1 MNAFS
6 MKSKALYFGWWILGA
21 LIIAY
26 SVTNGVILN
35 TLPLFYPELIRE
47 YGWTQDQVT
56 RPAQLLFLLV
66 AVCSPIVGYLMDKI
80 SIKGMML
87 VGTLL
92 LLGGFVTFAH
102 LTSLQQLMQAYV
114 LFALGITLAG
124 IIPSMKIITNWF
136 VKNRG
141 MAVGLLLV
149 GSSLGGAV
157 FNPLAGQFISSYGWR
172 EALAY
177 LGVLTAVLILVPLL
191 GLVREKPTAEALENM
206 ADAPVQAAQ
215 QGEFLTPGKAVRT
228 LNFYLLMFVTG
239 AMWFIIVGVI
249 QHQALF
255 IKDLNT
261 GVSSSG
267 VLGVFFL
274 CSVLGKVIFGKLSD
288 HFPKQRIML
297 LSVLNLAVGT
307 FLLTVASTRPEIL
320 LWVYAVVFGIGFS
333 GTFTMI
339 QLMIAEYY
347 SGPAYGRML
356 GVFTM
361 FDTLAGVGGILT
373 LGKLRTLQGSY
384 DQAFLI
390 LLILALI
397 ASFCVLLL
405 KKKHR
410 VND

>member
-6 MKSKALYFGWWILGA
+6 MKAKALYFGWWILGA

-66 AVCSPIVGYLMDKI
+66 AICSPFVGYLMDKI

-102 LTSLQQLMQAYV
+102 LTSLQHLMMAYV

-191 GLVREKPTAEALENM
+191 GLVREKPTAEALENT
-206 ADAPVQAAQ
+206 AGTPVQAGQ
-215 QGEFLTPGKAVRT
+215 QEAFLAPGKAIYT

-297 LSVLNLAVGT
+297 LSVLNLAAGT
-307 FLLTVASTRPEIL
+307 FLLTVASARPEIL

-373 LGKLRTLQGSY
+373 LGKLRTLQGTY

-390 LLILALI
+390 LLLLALL

-410 VND
+410 IND

>member
-1 MNAFS
+1 
-6 MKSKALYFGWWILGA
+6 MKKNGIYYGWWILSA

-26 SVTNGVILN
+26 AVTNGVILN
-35 TLPLFYPELIRE
+35 TLPLFYPELIGE

-56 RPAQLLFLLV
+56 RPAQLLFFMV
-66 AVCSPIVGYLMDKI
+66 AICSPIVGYLMDKI

-92 LLGGFVTFAH
+92 LVGGFSTFAYLSNLNH
-102 LTSLQQLMQAYV
+102 LMLAYL

-136 VKNRG
+136 VQNRG
-141 MAVGLLLV
+141 IAVGLLLV
-149 GSSLGGAV
+149 GSSLGGAI
-157 FNPLAGQFISSYGWR
+157 FNPLAGRFISAYEWR
-172 EALAY
+172 VALVI
-177 LGVLTAVLILVPLL
+177 LGLITAVLIIFPLIFLVKERPDTLASEASPEKGATPQG
-191 GLVREKPTAEALENM
+191 GLAVPTLAI
-206 ADAPVQAAQ
+206 AAK
-215 QGEFLTPGKAVRT
+215 TS
-228 LNFYLLMFVTG
+228 NFYLLMFITG

-255 IKDLNT
+255 IKDLNS

-288 HFPKQRIML
+288 HFPKKRIML
-297 LSVLNLAVGT
+297 LSVINLAVGT
-307 FLLTVASTRPEIL
+307 FMLTIVKSNPG
-320 LWVYAVVFGIGFS
+320 LWLWIYAIVFGIGFS

-339 QLMIAEYY
+339 QLLVAEYY
-347 SGPAYGRML
+347 SGPFYGRIL

-373 LGKLRTLQGSY
+373 LGKLRTWQGTY
-384 DQAFLI
+384 HQAFLI
-390 LLILALI
+390 LLILSLI
-397 ASFCVLLL
+397 AAVCVLLL
-405 KKKHR
+405 KKKQSAH
-410 VND
+410 D